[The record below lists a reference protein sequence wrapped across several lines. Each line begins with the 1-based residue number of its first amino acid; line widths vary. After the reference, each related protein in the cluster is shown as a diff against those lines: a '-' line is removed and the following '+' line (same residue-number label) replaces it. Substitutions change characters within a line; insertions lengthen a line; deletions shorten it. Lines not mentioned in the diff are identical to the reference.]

1 MSISFFAM
9 RHQPDALFL
18 TAVRRECDE
27 TAEMRERRHSATAS
41 VEKVFCSRQE
51 LSERG
56 TMLVNF
62 TDQGLK
68 GVKDVPKS
76 PAEAGPRTHCGR
88 TGLWSSAARTIP
100 SAGLSVQE
108 CPN

>member
-76 PAEAGPRTHCGR
+76 PPKRGQEHIAEGR
-88 TGLWSSAARTIP
+88 VFGLPQRGQFRAR
-100 SAGLSVQE
+100 G
-108 CPN
+108 